1 MSVSGAKVQKYVI
14 REHLYHHNAEE
25 AAGHLVESILLH
37 KAASLYLAKSK
48 QERMQ
53 CSPAFC

>member
-1 MSVSGAKVQKYVI
+1 MAKVQKYVI
-14 REHLYHHNAEE
+14 REHLYHHNTEE

-37 KAASLYLAKSK
+37 KAASLYLAKTK